1 MSDITGKEI
10 LGRYHVERLLGRGGM
25 ADVYLAFDSQ
35 RQTHVAIKLIRE
47 DLADDADFIRRFSRE
62 AAALARL
69 DHPNIVRFY
78 AAEQDGVLNF
88 IVMDYVS
95 GSNLQRRISQA
106 GGPLPLS
113 ETTTLL
119 HQIGPALHYA
129 HTMGFIHR
137 DIKPGNIMLRED
149 GTALLSDFGAAK
161 VLENSTLATLTV
173 GTPAYMSP
181 EQILGRDPQP
191 QSDIYSFGIVLYEML
206 VGRRPFSG
214 DEQGLTGTG
223 TLSRLREA
231 HLRLDPP
238 APSELNPAIPP
249 ALDSIVVKALAKDV
263 DDRWPNVLSLVDA
276 WDTALGSS
284 GRRGKAAAVAAAAV
298 ASSVPTLVGP
308 SASQSG
314 TAGAT
319 SVSGYGSAQP
329 ITPTAPPSQP
339 QPVVAAQPPGVGS
352 PPAVVQAGQPKKGS
366 RAPWLIVGAVV
377 GILVLAL
384 VAWQV
389 IVPTLAASR
398 PSSPVTDVAAVATAP
413 EASAPDATAT
423 AQADGPTG
431 AGRLRG
437 SRPPPP
443 RQQSTVQAVSV
454 ANTVEAVGKATSQAL
469 STAAADTEN
478 AKATEQALTFAQAT
492 ADAAATATEQAA
504 NAAATATSEA
514 TATPQAT
521 ATARPKAI
529 AAAPT
534 STKAPA
540 LTGLA
545 RAPGVVLDFES
556 GTTWRR
562 GAQPYAELTRATDP
576 VHAGGYSA
584 ELKYDFPAVQNNFVV
599 FEARPPVGIAGQ
611 PTALSAWV
619 YGDGSGHFL
628 NVWLRDAGGQV
639 RQYTFGQ
646 IKHQGW
652 QQLTAALDDAAG
664 WPNVH
669 ISGPDT
675 GKLNFPVSLSALVLD
690 GVPDGV
696 ASTGTIY
703 IDDLSTVGPAAAGAP
718 AAQAAV
724 TASPAAVAATSLSG
738 RIAVPIFAPDRGAYD
753 LYVGSVNGSN
763 FQRVL
768 GGASQ
773 PSLRSDGQQVAF
785 RGWAS
790 NDRGIGV
797 MDTLGGNQRTLTN
810 FVEDGLPSYSPNGQ
824 VLVFS
829 SAREPDRKGRIYEVN
844 VGGGDDWQLKQGND
858 PVFGVSPDW
867 LGDGLIVYKGEYPQ
881 QGIVVMNADGSAP
894 RLLADDASAAS
905 PAGSPNG
912 QSVAFMSQRDGN
924 WEVYRVKLDGTG
936 LTRLTN
942 NGASDGLPVWSP
954 DGSSIA
960 FASNRDAGWA
970 IWAMNADGSN
980 QRRLFSLP
988 GSPDGIVAGEPSH
1001 NSRGWSTER
1010 MDWSR

>member
-1 MSDITGKEI
+1 LSDITGKVI
-10 LGRYHVERLLGRGGM
+10 LDRYHVERLLGRGGM

-35 RQTHVAIKLIRE
+35 RQTYVAIKLIRE
-47 DLADDADFIRRFSRE
+47 DLADDADFIRRFGRE

-95 GSNLQRRISQA
+95 GSNLQRRLSQA
-106 GGPLPLS
+106 GGPLPLP

-181 EQILGRDPQP
+181 EQILGRDLQP

-206 VGRRPFSG
+206 VGRRPFTG

-238 APSELNPAIPP
+238 APSQLNPAIPP
-249 ALDSIVVKALAKDV
+249 MLDGIVVKALAKDV

-276 WDTALGSS
+276 WDTALGNT
-284 GRRGKAAAVAAAAV
+284 GRRGKAAAVAAAPL
-298 ASSVPTLVGP
+298 ASSIPTLVGP
-308 SASQSG
+308 SASPSG

-339 QPVVAAQPPGVGS
+339 QPVVAARPPGAGS
-352 PPAVVQAGQPKKGS
+352 PPEVVQAGQPKKGS
-366 RAPWLIVGAVV
+366 RTPWVIVGAVV
-377 GILVLAL
+377 GLLVLAVL
-384 VAWQV
+384 AWQV
-389 IVPTLAASR
+389 IVPSLAASR
-398 PSSPVTDVAAVATAP
+398 PASPVTDVAAAATAP
-413 EASAPDATAT
+413 AASAPDTTAT
-423 AQADGPTG
+423 AQAAAQLALADQALQT
-431 AGRLRG
+431 ATAAA
-437 SRPPPP
+437 
-443 RQQSTVQAVSV
+443 QSTAEAVSV
-454 ANTVEAVGKATSQAL
+454 ANTVEVVGKATSQAL
-469 STAAADTEN
+469 STAAAATET
-478 AKATEQALTFAQAT
+478 AKETEQAQTLAQAT
-492 ADAAATATEQAA
+492 ADAAAAATEQAV

-514 TATPQAT
+514 TPTPQAT
-521 ATARPKAI
+521 ATAQPKATL
-529 AAAPT
+529 AAPT
-534 STKAPA
+534 PAKTPPPANSPKAA
-540 LTGLA
+540 
-545 RAPGVVLDFES
+545 GVVLDFES
-556 GTTWRR
+556 ATTWRR
-562 GAQPYAELTRATDP
+562 GTQPYAELTRATDP
-576 VHAGGYSA
+576 VHTGGYSA

-599 FEARPPVGIAGQ
+599 FEARPPVGIPGQ

-639 RQYTFGQ
+639 RQYSFGQ
-646 IKHQGW
+646 IKHEGW
-652 QQLTAALDDAAG
+652 QQLTAVLDDAAG

-675 GKLNFPVSLSALVLD
+675 GKLSFPVSLSALVLD
-690 GVPDGV
+690 GVPDGA
-696 ASTGTIY
+696 ASKGTIY
-703 IDDLSTVGPAAAGAP
+703 IDDLSTGGQAAAGAP
-718 AAQAAV
+718 AA
-724 TASPAAVAATSLSG
+724 PAAAAAAPAAAAASALSG

-753 LYVGSVNGSN
+753 LYVGDVNGSN

-768 GGASQ
+768 DRASQ

-790 NDRGIGV
+790 NDRGISV
-797 MDTLGGNQRTLTN
+797 MDTLGGNQRTLTKYL
-810 FVEDGLPSYSPNGQ
+810 EDGSPSYSPNSQ

-829 SAREPDRKGRIYEVN
+829 SAREQDRKGRIYQVN
-844 VGGGDDWQLKQGND
+844 VGGGDDWQLKRGSD
-858 PVFGVSPDW
+858 PVFGVSPEW
-867 LGDGLIVYKGEYPQ
+867 LSNGLIVYKGEYPQ

-924 WEVYRVKLDGTG
+924 WEVYRVNLDGTG

-942 NGASDGLPVWSP
+942 NGANDGLPVWSP
-954 DGSSIA
+954 DGKSIA
-960 FASNRDAGWA
+960 FVSNRDGGWA
-970 IWAMNADGSN
+970 VWAMNADGSN

-988 GSPDGIVAGEPSH
+988 GSPDGIVAGEPSY
-1001 NSRGWSTER
+1001 NARGWVTER

>member
-1 MSDITGKEI
+1 M
-10 LGRYHVERLLGRGGM
+10 
-25 ADVYLAFDSQ
+25 
-35 RQTHVAIKLIRE
+35 
-47 DLADDADFIRRFSRE
+47 
-62 AAALARL
+62 
-69 DHPNIVRFY
+69 
-78 AAEQDGVLNF
+78 
-88 IVMDYVS
+88 
-95 GSNLQRRISQA
+95 
-106 GGPLPLS
+106 
-113 ETTTLL
+113 
-119 HQIGPALHYA
+119 
-129 HTMGFIHR
+129 
-137 DIKPGNIMLRED
+137 
-149 GTALLSDFGAAK
+149 
-161 VLENSTLATLTV
+161 
-173 GTPAYMSP
+173 
-181 EQILGRDPQP
+181 
-191 QSDIYSFGIVLYEML
+191 
-206 VGRRPFSG
+206 
-214 DEQGLTGTG
+214 
-223 TLSRLREA
+223 
-231 HLRLDPP
+231 
-238 APSELNPAIPP
+238 
-249 ALDSIVVKALAKDV
+249 
-263 DDRWPNVLSLVDA
+263 
-276 WDTALGSS
+276 
-284 GRRGKAAAVAAAAV
+284 
-298 ASSVPTLVGP
+298 
-308 SASQSG
+308 
-314 TAGAT
+314 
-319 SVSGYGSAQP
+319 
-329 ITPTAPPSQP
+329 
-339 QPVVAAQPPGVGS
+339 
-352 PPAVVQAGQPKKGS
+352 
-366 RAPWLIVGAVV
+366 
-377 GILVLAL
+377 
-384 VAWQV
+384 
-389 IVPTLAASR
+389 
-398 PSSPVTDVAAVATAP
+398 
-413 EASAPDATAT
+413 
-423 AQADGPTG
+423 
-431 AGRLRG
+431 
-437 SRPPPP
+437 
-443 RQQSTVQAVSV
+443 
-454 ANTVEAVGKATSQAL
+454 
-469 STAAADTEN
+469 
-478 AKATEQALTFAQAT
+478 
-492 ADAAATATEQAA
+492 
-504 NAAATATSEA
+504 
-514 TATPQAT
+514 
-521 ATARPKAI
+521 
-529 AAAPT
+529 
-534 STKAPA
+534 
-540 LTGLA
+540 
-545 RAPGVVLDFES
+545 LDFES

-675 GKLNFPVSLSALVLD
+675 GKLNFPISLSALVLD
-690 GVPDGV
+690 GVPDGK

-724 TASPAAVAATSLSG
+724 TASPAAVAASSLSG
-738 RIAVPIFAPDRGAYD
+738 RLAVPIFAPDRGAYD

-768 GGASQ
+768 DGASQ
-773 PSLRSDGQQVAF
+773 PSLKGDGQQVAF

-797 MDTLGGNQRTLTN
+797 MDTLGGNRKTLTN
-810 FVEDGLPSYSPNGQ
+810 FIEDGLPSYSPNGQ

-988 GSPDGIVAGEPSH
+988 GSPDGIVAGEPGY
-1001 NSRGWSTER
+1001 NARGWVTER

>member
-1 MSDITGKEI
+1 MSDITGKVI
-10 LGRYHVERLLGRGGM
+10 LDRYHVERLLGRGGM
-25 ADVYLAFDSQ
+25 ADVYLAFDTQ
-35 RQTHVAIKLIRE
+35 RQTYVAIKLIRE

-206 VGRRPFSG
+206 VGRRPFTG

-276 WDTALGSS
+276 WDTALGNS
-284 GRRGKAAAVAAAAV
+284 GRRGKAAVGAAAAV

-308 SASQSG
+308 SASPSG

-339 QPVVAAQPPGVGS
+339 QPVVAAQPPGAGS

-377 GILVLAL
+377 GLLVLAV

-398 PSSPVTDVAAVATAP
+398 PSASVTDVAAVATAP
-413 EASAPDATAT
+413 GASASDATAT
-423 AQADGPTG
+423 AQAAAQLALADQGLQT
-431 AGRLRG
+431 ATAAA
-437 SRPPPP
+437 
-443 RQQSTVQAVSV
+443 QSTVQAVSV
-454 ANTVEAVGKATSQAL
+454 ANTVEAVGEATSQAL
-469 STAAADTEN
+469 STAAADSEN
-478 AKATEQALTFAQAT
+478 AKATEQALTLAQAT

-504 NAAATATSEA
+504 NAAATRPSEV

-521 ATARPKAI
+521 A
-529 AAAPT
+529 
-534 STKAPA
+534 
-540 LTGLA
+540 
-545 RAPGVVLDFES
+545 
-556 GTTWRR
+556 
-562 GAQPYAELTRATDP
+562 
-576 VHAGGYSA
+576 
-584 ELKYDFPAVQNNFVV
+584 YD
-599 FEARPPVGIAGQ
+599 
-611 PTALSAWV
+611 
-619 YGDGSGHFL
+619 
-628 NVWLRDAGGQV
+628 RDA
-639 RQYTFGQ
+639 
-646 IKHQGW
+646 
-652 QQLTAALDDAAG
+652 A
-664 WPNVH
+664 
-669 ISGPDT
+669 
-675 GKLNFPVSLSALVLD
+675 
-690 GVPDGV
+690 
-696 ASTGTIY
+696 
-703 IDDLSTVGPAAAGAP
+703 
-718 AAQAAV
+718 
-724 TASPAAVAATSLSG
+724 
-738 RIAVPIFAPDRGAYD
+738 DRD
-753 LYVGSVNGSN
+753 
-763 FQRVL
+763 
-768 GGASQ
+768 
-773 PSLRSDGQQVAF
+773 
-785 RGWAS
+785 
-790 NDRGIGV
+790 
-797 MDTLGGNQRTLTN
+797 
-810 FVEDGLPSYSPNGQ
+810 E
-824 VLVFS
+824 
-829 SAREPDRKGRIYEVN
+829 
-844 VGGGDDWQLKQGND
+844 
-858 PVFGVSPDW
+858 
-867 LGDGLIVYKGEYPQ
+867 
-881 QGIVVMNADGSAP
+881 
-894 RLLADDASAAS
+894 
-905 PAGSPNG
+905 
-912 QSVAFMSQRDGN
+912 
-924 WEVYRVKLDGTG
+924 
-936 LTRLTN
+936 
-942 NGASDGLPVWSP
+942 
-954 DGSSIA
+954 
-960 FASNRDAGWA
+960 
-970 IWAMNADGSN
+970 
-980 QRRLFSLP
+980 
-988 GSPDGIVAGEPSH
+988 
-1001 NSRGWSTER
+1001 
-1010 MDWSR
+1010 

>member
-1 MSDITGKEI
+1 LSDITGKVI
-10 LGRYHVERLLGRGGM
+10 LDRYHVERLLGRGGM

-35 RQTHVAIKLIRE
+35 RQTYVAIKLIRE

-88 IVMDYVS
+88 IVMDYVA

-181 EQILGRDPQP
+181 EQILGRDLQP

-206 VGRRPFSG
+206 VGRRPFTG

-249 ALDSIVVKALAKDV
+249 MLDGIVVKALAKDV

-276 WDTALGSS
+276 WDTALGNT
-284 GRRGKAAAVAAAAV
+284 GRRGKAAAVAAAPL

-308 SASQSG
+308 TASPSG
-314 TAGAT
+314 STGAT
-319 SVSGYGSAQP
+319 SVSGYGGAPP

-339 QPVVAAQPPGVGS
+339 QPVVGAQPPGAGS
-352 PPAVVQAGQPKKGS
+352 PPAVAQAGQPKKGS

-389 IVPTLAASR
+389 IVPALAAPR
-398 PSSPVTDVAAVATAP
+398 PASPVTDVAVTAP
-413 EASAPDATAT
+413 EASTPDSAAT
-423 AQADGPTG
+423 AQAG
-431 AGRLRG
+431 AQLALADQGLKTATAAA
-437 SRPPPP
+437 
-443 RQQSTVQAVSV
+443 QSTAEAVSV

-478 AKATEQALTFAQAT
+478 AKATEQALTLAQAT
-492 ADAAATATEQAA
+492 ADAAAAATEQAA
-504 NAAATATSEA
+504 NAAATETSEA
-514 TATPQAT
+514 TPTPQAT
-521 ATARPKAI
+521 ALPKATI
-529 AAAPT
+529 AAPIPAKTPPPAN
-534 STKAPA
+534 SSKAA
-540 LTGLA
+540 GI
-545 RAPGVVLDFES
+545 VLDFES
-556 GTTWRR
+556 ATTWRR
-562 GAQPYAELTRATDP
+562 GTQPYAEITRATDP

-599 FEARPPVGIAGQ
+599 FEARPPVGIPDQ

-628 NVWLRDAGGQV
+628 NVWLRDVGGQV
-639 RQYTFGQ
+639 RQYSFGQ
-646 IKHQGW
+646 IKHEGW
-652 QQLTAALDDAAG
+652 QQLTAVLDDAAG

-675 GKLNFPVSLSALVLD
+675 GKLGFPVSLAALVLD
-690 GVPDGV
+690 GVPDGA
-696 ASTGTIY
+696 ASKGTIY
-703 IDDLSTVGPAAAGAP
+703 IDDLSTTGQVAAGTPVGTP
-718 AAQAAV
+718 AAQTAG
-724 TASPAAVAATSLSG
+724 TASPTASAVSALSG
-738 RIAVPIFAPDRGAYD
+738 RIAVPIFAADRGAYD
-753 LYVGSVNGSN
+753 LYVGNVSGSN

-768 GGASQ
+768 DRASQ

-790 NDRGIGV
+790 NSRGIGV
-797 MDTLGGNQRTLTN
+797 MDTLGGNQRTLTK
-810 FVEDGLPSYSPNGQ
+810 FLEDGSPSYSPNSQ

-829 SAREPDRKGRIYEVN
+829 SAREQDRKGRIYQVN
-844 VGGGDDWQLKQGND
+844 GGGGDDWQLKRGND
-858 PVFGVSPDW
+858 PVFGVSPEW
-867 LGDGLIVYKGEYPQ
+867 LSNGLIVYKGEYPQ

-924 WEVYRVKLDGTG
+924 WELYRVNLDGTG
-936 LTRLTN
+936 ITRLTD
-942 NGASDGLPVWSP
+942 NGANDGLPAWSP
-954 DGSSIA
+954 DGNSIA
-960 FASNRDAGWA
+960 FVSSRDGGWA
-970 IWAMNADGSN
+970 
-980 QRRLFSLP
+980 
-988 GSPDGIVAGEPSH
+988 V
-1001 NSRGWSTER
+1001 
-1010 MDWSR
+1010 

>member
-1 MSDITGKEI
+1 LSDITGKVI
-10 LGRYHVERLLGRGGM
+10 LDRYHVERLLGRGGM

-35 RQTHVAIKLIRE
+35 RQTYVAIKLIRE

-88 IVMDYVS
+88 IVMDYVA

-181 EQILGRDPQP
+181 EQILGRDLQP

-206 VGRRPFSG
+206 VGRRPFTG

-249 ALDSIVVKALAKDV
+249 MLDGIVVKALAKDV

-276 WDTALGSS
+276 WDTALGNT
-284 GRRGKAAAVAAAAV
+284 GRRGKAAAVAAAPL

-308 SASQSG
+308 TASPSG
-314 TAGAT
+314 STGAT
-319 SVSGYGSAQP
+319 SVSGYGGAPP

-339 QPVVAAQPPGVGS
+339 QPVVGAQPPGAGS
-352 PPAVVQAGQPKKGS
+352 PPAVAQAGQPKKGS

-389 IVPTLAASR
+389 IVPALAAPR
-398 PSSPVTDVAAVATAP
+398 PASPVTDVAVTAP
-413 EASAPDATAT
+413 EASTPDSAAT
-423 AQADGPTG
+423 AQAG
-431 AGRLRG
+431 AQLALADQGLKTATAAA
-437 SRPPPP
+437 
-443 RQQSTVQAVSV
+443 QSTAEAVSV

-478 AKATEQALTFAQAT
+478 AKATEQALTLAQAT
-492 ADAAATATEQAA
+492 ADAAAAATEQAA
-504 NAAATATSEA
+504 NAAATETSEA
-514 TATPQAT
+514 TPTPQAT
-521 ATARPKAI
+521 ALPKATI
-529 AAAPT
+529 AAPIPAKTPPPAN
-534 STKAPA
+534 SSKAA
-540 LTGLA
+540 GI
-545 RAPGVVLDFES
+545 VLDFES
-556 GTTWRR
+556 ATTWRR
-562 GAQPYAELTRATDP
+562 GTQPYAEITRATDP

-599 FEARPPVGIAGQ
+599 FEARPPVGIPDQ

-628 NVWLRDAGGQV
+628 NVWLRDVGGQV
-639 RQYTFGQ
+639 RQYSFGQ
-646 IKHQGW
+646 IKHEGW
-652 QQLTAALDDAAG
+652 QQLTAVLDDAAG

-675 GKLNFPVSLSALVLD
+675 GKLGFPVSLAALVLD
-690 GVPDGV
+690 GVPDGA
-696 ASTGTIY
+696 ASKGTIY
-703 IDDLSTVGPAAAGAP
+703 IDDLSTTGQVAAGTP
-718 AAQAAV
+718 AAQTAG
-724 TASPAAVAATSLSG
+724 TASPTASAVSALSG
-738 RIAVPIFAPDRGAYD
+738 RIAVPIFAADRGAYD
-753 LYVGSVNGSN
+753 LYVGNVSGSN

-768 GGASQ
+768 DRASQ

-790 NDRGIGV
+790 NSRGIGV
-797 MDTLGGNQRTLTN
+797 MDTLGGNQRTLTK
-810 FVEDGLPSYSPNGQ
+810 FLEDGSPSYSPNSQ

-829 SAREPDRKGRIYEVN
+829 SAREQDRKGRIYQVN
-844 VGGGDDWQLKQGND
+844 GGGGDDWQLKRGND
-858 PVFGVSPDW
+858 PVFGVSPEW
-867 LGDGLIVYKGEYPQ
+867 LSNGLIVYKGEYPQ

-924 WEVYRVKLDGTG
+924 WELYRVNLDGTG
-936 LTRLTN
+936 ITRLTD
-942 NGASDGLPVWSP
+942 NGANDGLPAWSP
-954 DGSSIA
+954 DGNSIA
-960 FASNRDAGWA
+960 FVSSRDGGWA
-970 IWAMNADGSN
+970 VWAMNADGSN
-980 QRRLFSLP
+980 QRRLFNLP
-988 GSPDGIVAGEPSH
+988 GSPDGIVAGEPSY
-1001 NSRGWSTER
+1001 NALGWVTER

>member
-1 MSDITGKEI
+1 LSDITGKVI
-10 LGRYHVERLLGRGGM
+10 LDRYHVERLLGRGGM

-35 RQTHVAIKLIRE
+35 RQTYVAIKLIRE

-88 IVMDYVS
+88 IVMDYVA

-181 EQILGRDPQP
+181 EQILGRDLQP

-206 VGRRPFSG
+206 VGRRPFTG

-249 ALDSIVVKALAKDV
+249 MLDGIVVKALAKDV

-276 WDTALGSS
+276 WDTALGNT
-284 GRRGKAAAVAAAAV
+284 GRRGKAAAVAAAPL

-308 SASQSG
+308 TASPSG
-314 TAGAT
+314 STGAT
-319 SVSGYGSAQP
+319 SVSGYGGAPP

-339 QPVVAAQPPGVGS
+339 QPVVGAQPPGAGS
-352 PPAVVQAGQPKKGS
+352 PPAVAQAGQPKKGS

-389 IVPTLAASR
+389 IVPALAAPR
-398 PSSPVTDVAAVATAP
+398 PASPVTDVAVTAP
-413 EASAPDATAT
+413 EASTPDSAAT
-423 AQADGPTG
+423 AQAG
-431 AGRLRG
+431 AQLALADQGLKTATAAA
-437 SRPPPP
+437 
-443 RQQSTVQAVSV
+443 QSTAEAVSV

-478 AKATEQALTFAQAT
+478 AKATEQALTLAQAT
-492 ADAAATATEQAA
+492 ADAAAAATEQAA
-504 NAAATATSEA
+504 NAAATETSEA
-514 TATPQAT
+514 TPTPQAT
-521 ATARPKAI
+521 ALPKATI
-529 AAAPT
+529 AAPIPAKTPPPAN
-534 STKAPA
+534 SSKAA
-540 LTGLA
+540 GI
-545 RAPGVVLDFES
+545 VLDFES
-556 GTTWRR
+556 ATTWRR
-562 GAQPYAELTRATDP
+562 GTQPYAEITRATDP

-599 FEARPPVGIAGQ
+599 FEARPPVGIPDQ

-628 NVWLRDAGGQV
+628 NVWLRDVGGQV
-639 RQYTFGQ
+639 RQYSFGQ
-646 IKHQGW
+646 IKHEGW
-652 QQLTAALDDAAG
+652 QQLTAVLDDAAG

-675 GKLNFPVSLSALVLD
+675 GKLGFPVSLAALVLD
-690 GVPDGV
+690 GVPDGA
-696 ASTGTIY
+696 ASKGTIY
-703 IDDLSTVGPAAAGAP
+703 IDDLSTTGQVAAGTPVGTP
-718 AAQAAV
+718 AAQTAG
-724 TASPAAVAATSLSG
+724 TASPTASAVSALSG
-738 RIAVPIFAPDRGAYD
+738 RIAVPIFAADRGAYD
-753 LYVGSVNGSN
+753 LYVGNVSGSN

-768 GGASQ
+768 DRASQ

-790 NDRGIGV
+790 NSRGIGV
-797 MDTLGGNQRTLTN
+797 MDTLGGNQRTLTK
-810 FVEDGLPSYSPNGQ
+810 FLEDGSPSYSPNSQ

-829 SAREPDRKGRIYEVN
+829 SAREQDRKGRIYQVN
-844 VGGGDDWQLKQGND
+844 GGGGDDWQLKRGND
-858 PVFGVSPDW
+858 PVFGVSPEW
-867 LGDGLIVYKGEYPQ
+867 LSNGLIVYKGEYPQ

-924 WEVYRVKLDGTG
+924 WELYRVNLDGTG
-936 LTRLTN
+936 ITRLTD
-942 NGASDGLPVWSP
+942 NGANDGLPAWSP
-954 DGSSIA
+954 DGNSIA
-960 FASNRDAGWA
+960 FVSSRDGGWA
-970 IWAMNADGSN
+970 VWAMNADGSN
-980 QRRLFSLP
+980 QRRLFNLP
-988 GSPDGIVAGEPSH
+988 GSPDGIVAGEPSY
-1001 NSRGWSTER
+1001 NALGWVTER